1 MDQESLVNERIEA
14 GWKLLHEF
22 HHYKPVDLAFWG
34 RSSENGRWL
43 LYIASGPTRGKSMH
57 EDYRELHRILD
68 PSTEFVVDS
77 SEVRLIGADHPA
89 AETAREIIQSYPG
102 RFSHGANLGV
112 ESDRIR
118 FRLYGIDQAYIY
130 KPAIF
135 VATT

>member
-1 MDQESLVNERIEA
+1 MDQEPLVTGQIVA
-14 GWKLLHEF
+14 GWKLLQEF
-22 HHYKPVDLAFWG
+22 NQQRPVDLAFWG

-43 LYIASGPTRGKSMH
+43 LYIASDLSHDKSMQ
-57 EDYRELHRILD
+57 EIYRELHRVLG
-68 PSTEFVVDS
+68 PSTDFVLDS
-77 SEVRLIGADHPA
+77 SEVRLIGVDHPA

-130 KPAIF
+130 KPLSP
-135 VATT
+135 VAAT